1 MKYPVILLI
10 AVCLAA
16 PALAGTT
23 QLSTHVY
30 KVDEGVTFSISND
43 GASSFL
49 LSWSDSGGTFEN
61 IPDPSII
68 VSTNETYV
76 FKRTTGS
83 HPFLITDSSLP
94 TSGTDGSYA
103 RTTTDAAVINAA
115 VLTPIADFT
124 ADPAPTADEIVWT
137 PSGNQTGNYFYT
149 CAVTFHTGM
158 TGGIRVV
165 TDSVDTEE
173 NSVSGIKAHYQD

>member
-1 MKYPVILLI
+1 MKHFVVALVAI
-10 AVCLAA
+10 CLAC

-23 QLSTHVY
+23 QLSPHVY
-30 KVDEGVTFSISND
+30 KVDEGVTFSISNS
-43 GASSFL
+43 GSTSYL
-49 LSWSDSGGTFEN
+49 LSWSDAGGTFTD

-68 VSTNETYV
+68 VSVNETYV

-83 HPFLITDSSLP
+83 HPFLITDASLP
-94 TSGTDGSYA
+94 TDGTDGSYF

-124 ADPAPTADEIVWT
+124 ADPAPTSDEISWT
-137 PSGNQTGNYFYT
+137 PTGSQIGNYFYT

-165 TDSVDTEE
+165 LDSVDTADE
-173 NSVSGIKAHYQD
+173 SVSGLKGQFQD